1 MLKWVSS
8 VYNSTPVDV
17 RTLNFWYV
25 ICYTISLKMARFG
38 NSKRLSV
45 KSSFLEPKCGQKS
58 QIWPPC
64 DQIALGNWIIYMNLH
79 FNWRKNFGCGGPR
92 ATILS
97 VSQLLSV
104 KIITIIGK
112 LIYTFWRQCHMGEVV
127 QCGTNLC
134 IRFLIILFNFEKC
147 MLKPKLKPSNFLEK
161 VLVKQVHH
169 TNLGLVF
176 YKLT

>member
-64 DQIALGNWIIYMNLH
+64 DQIALANWIIYMNLH
-79 FNWRKNFGCGGPR
+79 FKWRKIFTCGGDRP
-92 ATILS
+92 TILS

-104 KIITIIGK
+104 NQNDSIIVLCYLLVPTGQFFVVRMLHEASRLIHLSPQFITKEIGK
-112 LIYTFWRQCHMGEVV
+112 F
-127 QCGTNLC
+127 
-134 IRFLIILFNFEKC
+134 
-147 MLKPKLKPSNFLEK
+147 
-161 VLVKQVHH
+161 
-169 TNLGLVF
+169 
-176 YKLT
+176 